1 MRKLACTLVLL
12 LAGAAPVD
20 DALAA
25 AATSTPSTR
34 STKAPPRKGI
44 DRSPAKKAP
53 DRPVKITAESLDF
66 LPGEKKALWKGNV
79 VAVRDDM
86 TIRCRSLV
94 ADYDGAGNDRRIQ
107 KLTCTGDAYMR
118 QVAKADRP
126 EREVWGEVAV
136 WDNDTAVLVV
146 TGAPRAREGTSAMQG
161 EKITFDSSADKL
173 RVERVSMVID
183 TPPDKDPL
191 ARPKASPP
199 DAGARKEPER

>member
-1 MRKLACTLVLL
+1 MKKLARALALL
-12 LAGAAPVD
+12 LVAAFAVD
-20 DALAA
+20 GRAA
-25 AATSTPSTR
+25 AATSRPSAGSKSSNT
-34 STKAPPRKGI
+34 RKGI
-44 DRSPAKKAP
+44 DKSPAKKAP

-66 LPGEKKALWKGNV
+66 LPGEKRALWKGNV

-107 KLTCTGDAYMR
+107 KLTCTGDAHMR

-199 DAGARKEPER
+199 DAGEKEPGR